1 MTQQKTLLTADEFY
15 EFCCRNDGRY
25 ELVDGEMVVLAPAN
39 EQHGNVAFNIT
50 GSFYIYS
57 RQSGTGSGGVE
68 TGYRVR
74 QDPDTVRGPD
84 VSFNVRSRAEGEEAL
99 PRFVPGA
106 PDIAVEVVSPS
117 NTAAQIERKT
127 AEYLAAGSP
136 AGFGW
141 FIRPRPGILAEWRCA
156 APTAPP
162 SPTLATTSL
171 PTKNCCPAFSLP
183 LSDIFN

>member
-1 MTQQKTLLTADEFY
+1 MTQQKTMMTADEFY
-15 EFCCRNDGRY
+15 DFCCRNDGRY
-25 ELVDGEMVVLAPAN
+25 ELVDGKVVEMAPAN
-39 EQHGNVAFNIT
+39 EQHGSVAFNIT

-84 VSFNVRSRAEGEEAL
+84 VSFNVRSREEGEEYPI

-117 NTAAQIERKT
+117 NTVAEMGRKV
-127 AEYLAAGSP
+127 AEYLAAGSQRVWVTYP
-136 AGFGW
+136 STRSVVVHRLDGSIITYTGDDV
-141 FIRPRPGILAEWRCA
+141 ITDEELLPG
-156 APTAPP
+156 
-162 SPTLATTSL
+162 
-171 PTKNCCPAFSLP
+171 FSLP
-183 LSDIFN
+183 LSDIFR

>member
-39 EQHGNVAFNIT
+39 EQHGNAAFNIA

-84 VSFNVRSRAEGEEAL
+84 VSFNVRSRGEREETP

-106 PDIAVEVVSPS
+106 PDIAVEVVTPS
-117 NTAAQIERKT
+117 NTAAEMERKV
-127 AEYLAAGSP
+127 AEYLAAGSQRVWVVYQ
-136 AGFGW
+136 ATA
-141 FIRPRPGILAEWRCA
+141 RNPRRVVVHHADGTAITYTGDDVITDEELLPG
-156 APTAPP
+156 
-162 SPTLATTSL
+162 
-171 PTKNCCPAFSLP
+171 FSLP